1 MSGKKG
7 GKKGGKRR
15 RPVGSP
21 DGSPDGSPA
30 APERPSPSDDPGDLR
45 RAAKAQVRTT
55 AAALRALRLPP
66 EVEPAFVFR
75 P

>member
-1 MSGKKG
+1 MSRKKG

-15 RPVGSP
+15 RPAGP
-21 DGSPDGSPA
+21 QDGGPA
-30 APERPSPSDDPGDLR
+30 VPERPSPSGDAGDLR